1 MWRIVGFGVGR
12 GPQRRHCAALVWWR
26 GSGVRAWGAL
36 GGRQVDG
43 AEGGSWA
50 FWRRNAASRGGRG
63 LGRRV
68 RGRKAWLAKALLW
81 ANAPGG
87 RSSKRCRLCSCSARD
102 WVTALSS
109 DPKAATPPD
118 SAETASLGGISWM
131 MDLQRF
137 LPPKPYRNR
146 PVGGLRRNFNFSWV
160 SDTRYSTDYLTSA
173 QSTVILCGG
182 CEAKK
187 WISTHDFQQPASCE
201 SSYSNMHTA

>member
-1 MWRIVGFGVGR
+1 MRRVGVDLGWGGECGGAKR
-12 GPQRRHCAALVWWR
+12 GSQRRFCGQTHR
-26 GSGVRAWGAL
+26 
-36 GGRQVDG
+36 
-43 AEGGSWA
+43 
-50 FWRRNAASRGGRG
+50 
-63 LGRRV
+63 
-68 RGRKAWLAKALLW
+68 
-81 ANAPGG
+81 GG
-87 RSSKRCRLCSCSARD
+87 RSSKRCRLCLCCARD